1 MGAGYKVP
9 KKAKK
14 PTKPTKKPSKTV
26 KVTEVAKMIAEAVL
40 KCPREQR
47 ELILQGLKEVSEESE
62 ESDDVDEA
70 SCYTPYRS
78 PTPRSPYMSP
88 TGFKLSEVPEV
99 PEVPE
104 VVPPMSPVAPRTLSE
119 VVHRALPEVF
129 ASAVL
134 RAWGVAPPEDPVLDR
149 ALPDGPDLPEDA
161 DYDTEGLC
169 SVAPGETH
177 ATLDAQLAAYH
188 DKITLRAFYRLPGST
203 VVATKD
209 GLLELRR
216 GDETW
221 VRFKDSRRTWSS
233 FAEWRAAIGD
243 FTNPIAISAT

>member
-9 KKAKK
+9 VPKAPKAPKAPKKAPKKAKK
-14 PTKPTKKPSKTV
+14 SKKAKDDELTA
-26 KVTEVAKMIAEAVL
+26 VAKMIAEAVR

-47 ELILQGLKEVSEESE
+47 EQIIEGLARLQGVKESSSSEDEDSE
-62 ESDDVDEA
+62 DEDYVD
-70 SCYTPYRS
+70 S
-78 PTPRSPYMSP
+78 PRSPSP
-88 TGFKLSEVPEV
+88 
-99 PEVPE
+99 
-104 VVPPMSPVAPRTLSE
+104 SPRYFRSDL
-119 VVHRALPEVF
+119 
-129 ASAVL
+129 ASA
-134 RAWGVAPPEDPVLDR
+134 LDR

-169 SVAPGETH
+169 HVAPGETH

-188 DKITLRAFYRLPGST
+188 AGQVGPVDPTKITLRAFYRLPGST
-203 VVATKD
+203 VVATKA

-221 VRFKDSRRTWSS
+221 VRFKESRGTWSS

>member
-1 MGAGYKVP
+1 
-9 KKAKK
+9 
-14 PTKPTKKPSKTV
+14 
-26 KVTEVAKMIAEAVL
+26 MIAEAVR

-47 ELILQGLKEVSEESE
+47 EQIIEGLARLQGVKESSSSEDEDSE
-62 ESDDVDEA
+62 DEDYVD
-70 SCYTPYRS
+70 S
-78 PTPRSPYMSP
+78 PRSPSP
-88 TGFKLSEVPEV
+88 
-99 PEVPE
+99 
-104 VVPPMSPVAPRTLSE
+104 SPSYFRSDL
-119 VVHRALPEVF
+119 
-129 ASAVL
+129 ASA
-134 RAWGVAPPEDPVLDR
+134 LDR

-169 SVAPGETH
+169 HVAPGETH

-188 DKITLRAFYRLPGST
+188 AGQVGPVDPTKITLRAFYRLPGST
-203 VVATKD
+203 VVATKA

-221 VRFKDSRRTWSS
+221 VRFKESRGTWSS

>member
-1 MGAGYKVP
+1 MASPVSTRDRSDRKNFFCSPTSPCETCVGAGYKVP
-9 KKAKK
+9 VPKAPKVPVPKAPKKAKK
-14 PTKPTKKPSKTV
+14 AKKAKDDELTA
-26 KVTEVAKMIAEAVL
+26 VAKMIAEAVR

-47 ELILQGLKEVSEESE
+47 EQIIEGLARLQGVKESSSSEDEDSE
-62 ESDDVDEA
+62 DEDYVD
-70 SCYTPYRS
+70 S
-78 PTPRSPYMSP
+78 PRSPSP
-88 TGFKLSEVPEV
+88 
-99 PEVPE
+99 
-104 VVPPMSPVAPRTLSE
+104 SPSPSYFRSDL
-119 VVHRALPEVF
+119 
-129 ASAVL
+129 ASA
-134 RAWGVAPPEDPVLDR
+134 LDS

-169 SVAPGETH
+169 HVAPGETH

-221 VRFKDSRRTWSS
+221 VRFKESRGTWSS